1 MRHQAKRTCRR
12 TLRDRRR
19 CKRASSGEGASA
31 GCGLQESSSVHDDP
45 KIDNARFS
53 TLLKRQQSCA
63 SASQYGRNR
72 SVGPNHNAWAAVD
85 LDLATGNGGGEISA
99 YLRPPPFCLGIE
111 LLEFTHSA
119 GVPRVELDFS
129 NYGAQI
135 RRQRTKQLGAPVTVA
150 GFARLLELC
159 GGDTDMTCTDC
170 LRRSL

>member
-1 MRHQAKRTCRR
+1 MPA
-12 TLRDRRR
+12 LAR
-19 CKRASSGEGASA
+19 CSNGSSLVLPLHSTAGTARSA
-31 GCGLQESSSVHDDP
+31 R
-45 KIDNARFS
+45 IN
-53 TLLKRQQSCA
+53 
-63 SASQYGRNR
+63 
-72 SVGPNHNAWAAVD
+72 NAWAAVD